1 MNPRHI
7 LSRHR
12 LRQPYRSLLVGLF
25 LLPVPVLLLGLLIGN
40 GMTPALFDP
49 RLLLPLLVMLIP
61 AVYVWR
67 EGIDTHP
74 DGLTARIHW
83 PRYYAY
89 AELRGWRLEDHP
101 EGIIL
106 TIWDRQRQVL
116 AVHAAHLTRL
126 PMLLSALEKNV
137 SPPMVI

>member
-1 MNPRHI
+1 MIARRI

-12 LRQPYRSLLVGLF
+12 LRQPYRGLLAGLF
-25 LLPVPVLLLGLLIGN
+25 LLPVPLLLLGLIIGR
-40 GMTPALFDP
+40 GMTPGLIDP
-49 RLLLPLLVMLIP
+49 RLLLPLLVMGIP
-61 AVYVWR
+61 AAYVWR

-89 AELRGWRLEDHP
+89 ADLRGWRLENHP

-106 TIWDRQRQVL
+106 MIWDRQRRVF

-126 PMLLSALEKNV
+126 PQLLALLENHV
-137 SPPMVI
+137 SPPTAS